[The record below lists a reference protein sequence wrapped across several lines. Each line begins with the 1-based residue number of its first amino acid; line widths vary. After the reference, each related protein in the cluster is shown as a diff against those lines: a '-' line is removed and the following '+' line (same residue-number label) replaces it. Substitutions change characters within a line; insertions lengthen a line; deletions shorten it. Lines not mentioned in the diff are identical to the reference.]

1 MKFNRTYSLFCEV
14 GPYSK
19 PTTANGSTVP
29 NNQVFQK
36 YATQSVTID
45 LPFTVEFTIKREN
58 LATAQTANFKIYN
71 LAEKTRDIIYK
82 EWFNGAD
89 YAAIQFRAGYKDQ
102 FVPLI
107 FNGTVRQ
114 AYSSRVG
121 RNNIVTEI
129 EAYDGGFAQSN
140 SFSNFTLSP
149 GALLSDTIIRLNSD
163 LIKTFPTPILGTL
176 PKFVNQRASVF
187 CGPTYSLI
195 QNLLPVG
202 VNATIDNNQLKVL
215 GNNDCFKLNN
225 QIFVISSATGLLDIP
240 MRQGNFIQ
248 VKMLFEPRLTIGQ
261 QVQLISEDIPIYNNI
276 YPIQGITHEGI
287 ISPSVNGPLT
297 TTVNLYLGPNGA
309 TTLTGNP
316 VTPE

>member
-1 MKFNRTYSLFCEV
+1 MKFNRTYSLYCQV

-19 PTTANGSTVP
+19 PATTSGSTVP
-29 NNQVFQK
+29 IDGVFTSFAQN
-36 YATQSVTID
+36 SLTINP
-45 LPFTVEFTIKREN
+45 PFTVEFSIKREI

-71 LAEKTRDIIYK
+71 LAEKTRDVIYK
-82 EWFNGAD
+82 EWFNGAA
-89 YAAIQFRAGYKDQ
+89 YSEIQFRAGYENQ

-107 FNGTVRQ
+107 FNGNVRQ
-114 AYSSRVG
+114 AYSTRVG

-129 EAYDGGFAQSN
+129 EAFDGGFAQAN
-140 SFSNFTLSP
+140 SYSNFTLPAKST
-149 GALLSDTIIRLNSD
+149 LSDTIIRLNSD
-163 LIKTFPTPILGTL
+163 LIKTFPTPIIGTV

-187 CGPTYSLI
+187 CGPTYNLL
-195 QNLLPVG
+195 QNLLPSG

-215 GNNDCFKLNN
+215 SNSDSFKVNN

-248 VKMLFEPRLTIGQ
+248 VKMLFEPRLTLGQ

-276 YPIQGITHEGI
+276 YPVQGITHEGI

-309 TTLTGNP
+309 TTFSGNTVLP
-316 VTPE
+316 Q